1 MSGNGDPIHGWEN
14 PNSVHPGASFAS
26 TIGGLLIMKRL
37 IVITIFFTSI
47 GVVVPNLLMAQN
59 SHPDTTKK
67 IVVKSVAQVDTLNRE
82 MVLGVIEIK
91 GRVEKPGVI
100 IIPRRVEPD
109 IGEIELERSFEK
121 EVKEGVGE
129 IPKPEKEMR
138 RLDRVKSIKKTVERK
153 RK

>member
-1 MSGNGDPIHGWEN
+1 
-14 PNSVHPGASFAS
+14 
-26 TIGGLLIMKRL
+26 MKRL
-37 IVITIFFTSI
+37 IVITIFFVSI

-67 IVVKSVAQVDTLNRE
+67 IDVKPVAQVDTLNGE

-100 IIPRRVEPD
+100 IISRRVEPD

-129 IPKPEKEMR
+129 IPKPEKELR

>member
-1 MSGNGDPIHGWEN
+1 
-14 PNSVHPGASFAS
+14 
-26 TIGGLLIMKRL
+26 MKRL

>member
-1 MSGNGDPIHGWEN
+1 
-14 PNSVHPGASFAS
+14 
-26 TIGGLLIMKRL
+26 MKRL
-37 IVITIFFTSI
+37 IEITIFFVCI

-67 IVVKSVAQVDTLNRE
+67 IVVKPVAQVDTLNGE

-100 IIPRRVEPD
+100 IISRRVEPD
-109 IGEIELERSFEK
+109 IGEIKLERSFEK

-129 IPKPEKEMR
+129 IPKPEKELR
-138 RLDRVKSIKKTVERK
+138 QLDRVKSIKKTVERK

>member
-1 MSGNGDPIHGWEN
+1 
-14 PNSVHPGASFAS
+14 
-26 TIGGLLIMKRL
+26 MKRP
-37 IVITIFFTSI
+37 IVITIFFISI

-59 SHPDTTKK
+59 SNPDTTKK
-67 IVVKSVAQVDTLNRE
+67 NVVKPVVPVDTLNKE
-82 MVLGVIEIK
+82 MVLGIIEIK
-91 GRVEKPGVI
+91 GRVDKPGVI

-129 IPKPEKEMR
+129 IPKPEKELR